1 MLLLLRRGYIGTLGS
16 VTLLLD
22 DAEVW
27 RVHGNIL
34 SLGVVNRLAIGRVV
48 L

>member
-1 MLLLLRRGYIGTLGS
+1 MMLLRRGYIGTLGS
-16 VTLLLD
+16 VTLLLN

-34 SLGVVNRLAIGRVV
+34 TLGVVHRLALGRVV